1 MRYLLVTEL
10 YMVDTWEKIVVH
22 ILFGIIFVMFWYFN
36 YSIIVSG
43 INQLRSST
51 AHDVEQILWAAINY
65 SRDLKLLLNYYL
77 DVMVG

>member
-1 MRYLLVTEL
+1 MGFIKRIQQFINYWYVRYLLVTEL

-51 AHDVEQILWAAINY
+51 AHDVEQIL
-65 SRDLKLLLNYYL
+65 
-77 DVMVG
+77 